1 MFLKNDQ
8 NRSLERTLETIDIGN
23 FENIGKRSNFFKII
37 VFACETHNALQLP
50 VFYFF
55 SFFLWL
61 CQCYRNIDKFGA
73 KNYFTDHRT
82 ANTMYPFRDLFPIL
96 KIHDC
101 YWDTQKFEQPSIPD
115 LHSYPTDSYKAR
127 TVCWCNQSTSNS
139 FETVQT
145 VYAYSNCMIN
155 QLLYCW

>member
-82 ANTMYPFRDLFPIL
+82 ANTMYPFRDSFPIL

-101 YWDTQKFEQPSIPD
+101 YWDTQKFEQPSIPG
-115 LHSYPTDSYKAR
+115 LHSFPFQITPHQKMTD
-127 TVCWCNQSTSNS
+127 VTSHDHEAS
-139 FETVQT
+139 LISPITEAEGAWKLVKK
-145 VYAYSNCMIN
+145 
-155 QLLYCW
+155 L